1 MGLPT
6 PQHHEHTVLDQGGSQ
21 GMLTHT
27 FSAAGNILTSY
38 RDSKMLLNLLSE
50 CHFVPPNI
58 VITTFPSHGYSTKVI
73 KSITLSIYRRLY

>member
-1 MGLPT
+1 MGLSPS
-6 PQHHEHTVLDQGGSQ
+6 QHHERTVLDQGELQ

-58 VITTFPSHGYSTKVI
+58 VITTFPSHGVQH
-73 KSITLSIYRRLY
+73 KSY